1 MKKEDKLYTISVY
14 SEDQTGLVGRIAQIF
29 TRRKINIRSLT
40 TSESE
45 VQGIYRFT
53 IVVKVSPD
61 TVIRLVRQI
70 EKIIDVLAAFYFE
83 EDEIVFQEIAL
94 YKMKSETLLGSN
106 LEDIIRKNVAR
117 ILYID
122 KEFCVIEKTG
132 HKYET
137 LELFELLKPY
147 GILEFV
153 RSGRIAIS
161 KTLPSLHSYLTDI
174 GIADEFES
182 PLD

>member
-1 MKKEDKLYTISVY
+1 MKNENKLYTISVY
-14 SEDQTGLVGRIAQIF
+14 TEDQTGLVGRIAQIF

-45 VQGIYRFT
+45 VSGIYRFT
-53 IVVKVSPD
+53 IVVKVSA
-61 TVIRLVRQI
+61 VIINRLVPQI

-94 YKMKSETLLGSN
+94 YKMKTDALLGTNVEN
-106 LEDIIRKNVAR
+106 LIRKNAAR
-117 ILYID
+117 ILFID

-137 LELFELLKPY
+137 LELFEILKPY

-161 KTLPSLHSYLTDI
+161 KTLPSLNSYLEKI
-174 GIADEFES
+174 GIASHFE
-182 PLD
+182 DK

>member
-1 MKKEDKLYTISVY
+1 MKKEDKLFTISVY
-14 SEDQTGLVGRIAQIF
+14 TEDQTGLVGRIAQIF

-45 VQGIYRFT
+45 VSGIYRFT
-53 IVVKVSPD
+53 IVVKVTSD
-61 TVIRLVRQI
+61 MIVRLVQQI
-70 EKIIDVLAAFYFE
+70 EKVIDVLAAFYFE
-83 EDEIVFQEIAL
+83 EEEIVFQEIAL
-94 YKMKSETLLGSN
+94 YKMRTDALLGTNVEN
-106 LEDIIRKNVAR
+106 LIRKNAAR

-137 LELFELLKPY
+137 LELFETLKPY

-161 KTLPSLHSYLTDI
+161 KTLPSLNSYLEKI
-174 GIADEFES
+174 GLAGQFE
-182 PLD
+182 DK